1 MDLYCTSYRGEI
13 EMIQEFVQNVENV
26 ARDVMEEMHT
36 ALPGKFISYNPD
48 TGTAEVKPY
57 GVFRTPAG
65 KNMEYPLL
73 TEVPVIL
80 PQCSSL
86 GVEIA
91 FPIRKDDDCLLI
103 ISEQELDGWLYNE
116 ESDAELRF
124 DLTSAIAIPGLSR
137 KRNTAMSEACKSG
150 SLILKCGSNKISI
163 SQNGV
168 AISGNLTVDGNI
180 TATGIVNGSNI
191 G

>member
-1 MDLYCTSYRGEI
+1 ML
-13 EMIQEFVQNVENV
+13 QEFVQNVEDT
-26 ARDVMEEMHT
+26 ARDVMEELHT
-36 ALPGKFISYNPD
+36 AIPGKFLSYDPD
-48 TGTAEVKPY
+48 TGMAEVKPY
-57 GVFRTPAG
+57 GMFRAPTG
-65 KNMEYPLL
+65 KNMEYPVL

-91 FPIRKDDDCLLI
+91 FPIQAGDDCLLI
-103 ISEQELDGWLYNE
+103 ISEQELDSWLYRE
-116 ESDAELRF
+116 ESDAELHF

-137 KRNTAMSEACKSG
+137 EKNSAMPEACKSG
-150 SLILKCGSNKISI
+150 SLVLKCGSNKISI
-163 SQNGV
+163 SKNGV

-180 TATGIVNGSNI
+180 TATGIVDGSNI

>member
-1 MDLYCTSYRGEI
+1 
-13 EMIQEFVQNVENV
+13 MIQEFVQNVENV
-26 ARDVMEEMHT
+26 ARNVMEEMHT
-36 ALPGKFISYNPD
+36 ALPGKFISYDPD
-48 TGTAEVKPY
+48 TGMAEVKPY
-57 GVFRTPAG
+57 GMFRTPTG

-80 PQCSSL
+80 PQCSSI

-91 FPIRKDDDCLLI
+91 FPICKDDDCLLI
-103 ISEQELDGWLYNE
+103 ISEQELDAWLYNE

-137 KRNTAMSEACKSG
+137 KKNSAIEEACKSG
-150 SLILKCGSNKISI
+150 SLVLKCENNKISV
-163 SQNGV
+163 SKNGV
-168 AISGNLTVDGNI
+168 AIQGNVTVNGNI
-180 TATGIVNGSNI
+180 TATGVVNSSNI